1 MVVQSIAPFALL
13 PNVVFS
19 MYFYHWQSVF
29 PPTSAKCHE
38 LVMTVSEDVSLR
50 SKDVDV
56 DFRMSKSHN
65 TKESFNI
72 SPKLTGFEE
81 VSWSLRF
88 AGLIG

>member
-1 MVVQSIAPFALL
+1 MWCFQCIFIIGSPF
-13 PNVVFS
+13 
-19 MYFYHWQSVF
+19 F

-56 DFRMSKSHN
+56 DFRISKSHN